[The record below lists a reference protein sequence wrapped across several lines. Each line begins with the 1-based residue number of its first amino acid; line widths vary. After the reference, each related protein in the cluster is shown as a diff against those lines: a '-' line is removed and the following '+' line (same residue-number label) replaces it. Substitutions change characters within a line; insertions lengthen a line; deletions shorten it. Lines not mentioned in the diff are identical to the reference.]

1 LEQLVVLSNLES
13 INAVLIHQGLAAPER
28 LTQLNA
34 IAISQIRSLIGATSV
49 KRLGKSP
56 ER

>member
-1 LEQLVVLSNLES
+1 V
-13 INAVLIHQGLAAPER
+13 IHKGLAAPER

-34 IAISQIRSLIGATSV
+34 IAISQMRSLNLADRSLIGATSV
-49 KRLGKSP
+49 KRLGNAP